1 MKLLMLCSS
10 STIKTLSLI
19 FIAVYLLL
27 NFFIQRQLHGEPCAA
42 LRPIFASDAAA
53 MGPHHRPANGQ
64 ADAHAAAPI
73 SLLTLQGAVKEM
85 LQPGPGRCPV
95 RRPPR

>member
-27 NFFIQRQLHGEPCAA
+27 NFFIQRQLHGESCAA
-42 LRPIFASDAAA
+42 LLSVFAPDVTAVS
-53 MGPHHRPANGQ
+53 PHHRPANGQ
-64 ADAHAAAPI
+64 ADAHAAAPV
-73 SLLTLQGAVKEM
+73 SYTHLTLPTNKE
-85 LQPGPGRCPV
+85 V
-95 RRPPR
+95 